1 MSSVTCPFRS
11 PSATPRARRTAAPSG
26 LVLALALVAASCARS
41 SGGAGGLAAPASTA
55 SVSTSSAARAL
66 AAYDAF
72 LAAYWDPNTRNFF
85 KESDHPLNVTGI
97 QTLFA
102 GQLYSDFWWEA
113 HLLELTLDVYE
124 LTGSASDRAQ
134 IDAVYDGFVS
144 MPWHG
149 WMLNPYS
156 DDLGWWALV
165 LARAYEVTGEERF
178 RDRAAAIFASIAP
191 FEDATYGG
199 GVWWKRDATFQSKNV
214 CIGAPFALVAAHLY
228 SWTGDPSYLDAAKR
242 VHAWLGSRLVSG
254 DLVLDNVSGTAA
266 GAPANVQLTYNYGTW
281 IGASLA
287 LADATG
293 DPSYLADAQAAAD
306 HAMAAL
312 GANGILPDEG
322 TGDCAGFKMI
332 LTRYLLVLARRGD
345 ARVASFLEA
354 NAASAWSNRRADGL
368 MGEDWASPAPSGSIL
383 SFAAA
388 SAVDV
393 QLHAALASRP
403 PLASATSTTLGPF
416 FAATVTADQAVL
428 RSASLATASP
438 GYTGSAYVAGLG
450 NGGSA
455 TFTVSPSVAGEYTLV
470 FRYAAGGGDVPCVV
484 SVNGAPV
491 FVFSLTYPMGTTLTF
506 PATPASGDWRETS
519 VYAYLPA
526 GSTVISVVP
535 SAGALDLDALRIAPS
550 PAW

>member
-1 MSSVTCPFRS
+1 
-11 PSATPRARRTAAPSG
+11 
-26 LVLALALVAASCARS
+26 
-41 SGGAGGLAAPASTA
+41 
-55 SVSTSSAARAL
+55 
-66 AAYDAF
+66 
-72 LAAYWDPNTRNFF
+72 
-85 KESDHPLNVTGI
+85 
-97 QTLFA
+97 
-102 GQLYSDFWWEA
+102 
-113 HLLELTLDVYE
+113 
-124 LTGSASDRAQ
+124 
-134 IDAVYDGFVS
+134 
-144 MPWHG
+144 
-149 WMLNPYS
+149 
-156 DDLGWWALV
+156 
-165 LARAYEVTGEERF
+165 
-178 RDRAAAIFASIAP
+178 
-191 FEDATYGG
+191 
-199 GVWWKRDATFQSKNV
+199 
-214 CIGAPFALVAAHLY
+214 
-228 SWTGDPSYLDAAKR
+228 
-242 VHAWLGSRLVSG
+242 
-254 DLVLDNVSGTAA
+254 
-266 GAPANVQLTYNYGTW
+266 
-281 IGASLA
+281 
-287 LADATG
+287 
-293 DPSYLADAQAAAD
+293 
-306 HAMAAL
+306 
-312 GANGILPDEG
+312 
-322 TGDCAGFKMI
+322 
-332 LTRYLLVLARRGD
+332 
-345 ARVASFLEA
+345 
-354 NAASAWSNRRADGL
+354 